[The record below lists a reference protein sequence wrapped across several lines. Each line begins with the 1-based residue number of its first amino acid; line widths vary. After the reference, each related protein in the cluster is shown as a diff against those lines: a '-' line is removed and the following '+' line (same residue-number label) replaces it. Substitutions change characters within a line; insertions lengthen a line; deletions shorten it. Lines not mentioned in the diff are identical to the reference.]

1 MAALSQHSLPFS
13 SSTPSTPTA
22 NRPSQLPSSL
32 SSVGVSTRFD
42 NPASTSRLR
51 SGSTSNTSVSHHQR
65 TGSNISSTSR
75 PHPSVHI
82 SHEPTSPTRRSF
94 ISPSSPNPTSLTH
107 AGGILPSASFF
118 RPSRPNQPSLSY
130 PHSRPSS
137 AGSSHPGSPT
147 HDTQI
152 FSLQQFHPLSNE
164 VMYESDDGMSA
175 RRLANAPAGERT
187 SHASTT
193 LTLEDPAHQLPVK
206 NAKFSREPLL
216 PIGASGMSHKTS
228 SNSLQSRPSQTTRGA
243 SEKTL
248 SPTHGSSPGG
258 RVRDSL
264 GKFGISLESV
274 RRSLSGGGLPS
285 PDVRVMEEPKPFD
298 DYMEHRYKSVHSPSL
313 HLRQP
318 TSPHSFNPYPPDINP
333 PLSATPRLD
342 EKTKRAT
349 RNYEL
354 LPSRNRFFCEGMFLT
369 GGDSP
374 WAFIGSLVLVF
385 GIAGTWFG
393 TTCVWWWHNES
404 PAVAAIGA
412 YMTLLTIT
420 LMLSTVRIL
429 FRGPTHAIS
438 SLMYDL
444 A

>member
-1 MAALSQHSLPFS
+1 MASHSQHSLPFS
-13 SSTPSTPTA
+13 VSTPSTPTA

-42 NPASTSRLR
+42 NPASSSRLR
-51 SGSTSNTSVSHHQR
+51 SGSTSSTTVPHHQR
-65 TGSNISSTSR
+65 AGSNISATSR
-75 PHPSVHI
+75 PHPSLHI
-82 SHEPTSPTRRSF
+82 SHEPTSPNRRSF
-94 ISPSSPNPTSLTH
+94 APPSSPNPASLTH

-137 AGSSHPGSPT
+137 TGSSHLGSPT

-164 VMYESDDGMSA
+164 VTYESDDGMSA
-175 RRLANAPAGERT
+175 RRIADAPAGERT
-187 SHASTT
+187 SRASTT
-193 LTLEDPAHQLPVK
+193 LTLEDPAHQLPLK
-206 NAKFSREPLL
+206 NSKFSREPLL
-216 PIGASGMSHKTS
+216 PIGAGGMSHKTS
-228 SNSLQSRPSQTTRGA
+228 STSLQSRPSQTTRGV

-248 SPTHGSSPGG
+248 SPSNGLNPGS

-285 PDVRVMEEPKPFD
+285 PDVRVTEEQKAFDD
-298 DYMEHRYKSVHSPSL
+298 DYMAHRYKSVHSPSL

-318 TSPHSFNPYPPDINP
+318 TSPNMFTPYRPDVEP
-333 PLSATPRLD
+333 PLSAIPRTD
-342 EKTKRAT
+342 EKTKRPM
-349 RNYEL
+349 RNYEV
-354 LPSRNRFFCEGMFLT
+354 LPSRNRFFFKGLFLT

-393 TTCVWWWHNES
+393 TTCIWWWQNES
-404 PAVAAIGA
+404 PAVAIIGA

-420 LMLSTVRIL
+420 LMLSTVRI
-429 FRGPTHAIS
+429 S
-438 SLMYDL
+438 SYRSRLS